1 MFGTKKLKVLIWSVT
16 ISLLFIACSQKELA
30 NYTITGNTQGT
41 TYSII
46 IVDDKQSV
54 SKASIDSLFNAF
66 DLVLSTYIE
75 ESIISKLNAADSS
88 IRIEDPSGNFK
99 RCYQSALH
107 IFETTNGAFDP
118 SVFPLV
124 EGWGFMKNMQT
135 PLDSVAVD
143 SLMQFVDFT
152 PGKLHDITFSGH
164 SVHLNKKPGFKI
176 DFNAIAQGLS
186 VDLVDE
192 FLRDRGLKNYYIEI
206 GGEIV
211 VKGTNRQGEKWRI
224 GIDTPIEDQSNRTL
238 DNVLVLS
245 DKAIATSGNYRK
257 FYEVNGAKYA
267 HTLNP
272 KSGWPVQHSLLSATV
287 IADNCTVADAYATAF
302 MVLGVDKTLE
312 LIKKEKLLLQVY
324 LIYNDAKGNLAH
336 SYSPGLEKYLE

>member
-16 ISLLFIACSQKELA
+16 INLLFIGCSEKELA
-30 NYTITGNTQGT
+30 NYSITGNTQGT

-54 SKASIDSLFNAF
+54 SKESIDSLFNAF
-66 DLVLSTYIE
+66 DLVLSTYVE

-99 RCYQSALH
+99 RCYQSASH

-135 PLDSVAVD
+135 PLDSAAVD
-143 SLMQFVDFT
+143 SLIQFVDFT
-152 PGKLHDITFSGH
+152 PGKLHDITFNDH

-192 FLRDRGLKNYYIEI
+192 FLSDKGLKNYYIEI
-206 GGEIV
+206 GGEII

-238 DNVLVLS
+238 ENVLVLS

-257 FYEVNGAKYA
+257 FYEVDGVKYA

-272 KSGWPVQHSLLSATV
+272 KTGWPVQHNLLSATV
-287 IADNCTVADAYATAF
+287 VADNCAVADAYATAF

-312 LIKKEKLLLQVY
+312 LIEKEKLLLQVY
-324 LIYNDAKGNLAH
+324 LIYNDANGNLAH